1 MVTIIVSFIFPLIL
15 FRSNIEHLVNIG
27 LHNLQSKTNCAVT
40 GQDRSSM
47 NAPTFE
53 TQSYS
58 TTTTTG
64 PIPSSLATTR
74 ITTKSHSSLNPSIK
88 SLNPIPL
95 LTYLLPSTTLT
106 KASSSIQNPRSS
118 TSTQVSRSKD
128 EMHRLATEY
137 QHQMIRIDKANEDRG
152 SKMMMDNIFFS
163 NKQF

>member
-58 TTTTTG
+58 TTTTTE
-64 PIPSSLATTR
+64 PIPNSLATTR
-74 ITTKSHSSLNPSIK
+74 ITNKPHSSLNPSIK
-88 SLNPIPL
+88 SLDSTPL
-95 LTYLLPSTTLT
+95 LTHLLPSTTLT
-106 KASSSIQNPRSS
+106 KASSSTQNPRS
-118 TSTQVSRSKD
+118 STQVSRSKD
-128 EMHRLATEY
+128 KMCRLAMEY
-137 QHQMIRIDKANEDRG
+137 QNQMKRIDKANEDRG
-152 SKMMMDNIFFS
+152 SKMIMDDTFFITT
-163 NKQF
+163 QF